1 MVSPKFLDT
10 KSVLLVDG
18 NNLLLRILFSKNK
31 GNSLQTNSELIQD
44 CAMIFMHQI
53 TSQVRKYSCDRVYV
67 AFDCGGSLRKK
78 AIFDSYKQNREF
90 QATSGTS
97 AAFNDPDTSLFVEL
111 KAKTIALCRI
121 FNLPVFH
128 EYGIEADDMIGLAV
142 EEFSKLGKTT
152 VVLSNDSDFLQ
163 LLNYGSVVC
172 SIPYK
177 KADVTKDEFTAYF
190 SECSKSKGIMISCS
204 EYLFY
209 KTLVGDTSDNIDGI
223 KGIGYKTLHK
233 LMEEQL
239 KTDTQEARDMYMKD
253 PINYVD
259 YLATQNTSKLE
270 KLVSSNL
277 DKIKRNFKLIELSS
291 KFASSHTIQLTLK
304 KIQEV
309 YEAPSRKTVMHEFHS
324 LFPGTPHIEFI
335 FNTLF
340 ALKHVYKAEVEITD
354 TL

>member
-31 GNSLQTNSELIQD
+31 GGSLQTSSELIQD

-53 TSQVRKYSCDRVYV
+53 VTQVRKYSCDRVYV

-78 AIFDSYKQNREF
+78 SIFDEYKKNREF
-90 QATSGTS
+90 QATTGTS
-97 AAFNDPDTSLFVEL
+97 AAFNDPDTTLFVEL
-111 KAKTIALCRI
+111 KSKTIKLCQI

-142 EEFSKLGKTT
+142 EELAKLGKNI

-163 LLNYGSVVC
+163 LLNYGNVVC

-177 KADVTKDEFTAYF
+177 KMDVSKDEFTSFF
-190 SECSKSKGIMISCS
+190 SECSKSKGVMISCS

-209 KTLVGDTSDNIDGI
+209 KTIVGDTSDNIDGI
-223 KGIGYKTLHK
+223 RGIGYKTLHK

-239 KTDTQEARDMYMKD
+239 KTDSQEARDLYMRD
-253 PINYVD
+253 PLEYVN
-259 YLATQNTSKLE
+259 YLAKNNATKLE
-270 KLVSSNL
+270 KAVATELEKVH
-277 DKIKRNFKLIELSS
+277 RNFKLIELSS
-291 KFASSHTIQLTLK
+291 RFASTHTMQLTLK
-304 KIQEV
+304 KLQEV
-309 YEAPSRKTVMHEFHS
+309 YPAPSKKTAMHEFHQ
-324 LFPGTPHIEFI
+324 LFPGSPHIEFI

-340 ALKHVYKAEVEITD
+340 ALKHVYKAEE
-354 TL
+354 